1 MSLVSI
7 ARNPVPS
14 GAVAGMMPG
23 YDGVLIRF
31 ARWYQSTAVC
41 RGTVV
46 ICPGRSEY
54 IEKYF
59 ETVADLRRR
68 GYAVAILDWRGQGGS
83 QRLVKNPKKGFVRHF
98 RDYDSDLGFFLRE
111 VVIPHLPPPYIALG
125 HSLGGHILLRFATV
139 AQCPFQ
145 RLVLTAPMIEISDE
159 QLGHPRAL
167 VRAFA
172 EMATVLGF
180 GKFYPP
186 GQRKKESMI
195 WPFEGNVLTSSK
207 ERYERAQAVLAV
219 APELALGPPALQ
231 WLAASFRSTALI
243 ETSEYAA
250 RIRLPVLMVVAGDD
264 KIVSSRAIEDY
275 APLIKLGSQVLI
287 GRSRHEILQ
296 ENDDIRSRFWASF
309 DAFAANVGDAGA
321 GAERVVVN

>member
-23 YDGVLIRF
+23 HDGVLIRF
-31 ARWYQSTAVC
+31 ARWYQSTAEC

-46 ICPGRSEY
+46 ICPGRSEF

-68 GYAVAILDWRGQGGS
+68 GFAVAILDWRGQGGS
-83 QRLVKNPKKGFVRHF
+83 QRLTRNPLKGHVRHF

-111 VVIPHLPPPYIALG
+111 IVIPHLPPPYLALG

-145 RLVLTAPMIEISDE
+145 RLVVTAPMIRIADE
-159 QLGHPRAL
+159 QLGQPRGI
-167 VRAFA
+167 VRAFS
-172 EMATVLGF
+172 EVSTVLGF
-180 GKFYPP
+180 GSFWPP
-186 GQRKKESMI
+186 GQSKKAGVV
-195 WPFEGNVLTSSK
+195 WPFEGNVLTSSR
-207 ERYERAQAVLAV
+207 ERYERSRAVLAV
-219 APELALGPPALQ
+219 APELELGPPTLQ
-231 WLAASFRSTALI
+231 WLAASFRSSALI

-250 RIRLPVLMVVAGDD
+250 RIRLPVLMLVAGDD
-264 KIVSSRAIEDY
+264 RIVSSRAIEDY
-275 APLIKLGSQVLI
+275 APRLKLGSHVLI

-296 ENDDIRSRFWASF
+296 ENDDIRSRFWAAF
-309 DAFAANVGDAGA
+309 DAFAASAGDA
-321 GAERVVVN
+321 GAERVVG